1 VSNSHR
7 EKKSF
12 FSTRNLRKNLFH
24 KISSINNFLFQLL
37 ITFYSNIERKGQY
50 TGWVEE
56 VVILGPTHDPKLRD
70 IKEYTSLGLIR
81 DLRQE

>member
-1 VSNSHR
+1 MLYYVVLNSHR
-7 EKKSF
+7 EKKDF

-24 KISSINNFLFQLL
+24 KISSINNFLFQHR
-37 ITFYSNIERKGQY
+37 RKGQY

>member
-1 VSNSHR
+1 MLCQIR
-7 EKKSF
+7 IEK
-12 FSTRNLRKNLFH
+12 RNL
-24 KISSINNFLFQLL
+24 SFLIGILGRTFFIKSRLL

-50 TGWVEE
+50 TGWVEK

>member
-1 VSNSHR
+1 MCQIR
-7 EKKSF
+7 IEK
-12 FSTRNLRKNLFH
+12 RNLSFLIGILGRTFFRK
-24 KISSINNFLFQLL
+24 SRLL